1 MPSVFSVSVSAIR
14 CAASIAGM
22 SATLIAAPLSAT
34 ADTTHQSTVYTF
46 GPGVQEITVQDGRE
60 DRPLSGHI
68 WYPTPTPEHAP
79 KSDRSQVWEMTPA
92 DPGAEI
98 ADGTYPLLVVSHGM
112 FGNTFNQAW
121 LGSELARRGYVVAM
135 VNHPGTSS
143 FLRDPVQAQQLWER
157 PKDLT
162 RLITYL
168 TEHSTWQDYI
178 DQSRIS
184 AAGHSLGG
192 FTVLLAGGARF
203 DGDLYDAGCF
213 GDTRLPVVCD
223 IFRGWSVAETP
234 ADRTAMTQSL
244 KDPRIGKIISLDL
257 GGTPL
262 LSKKS
267 LAEIDIPVFVLG
279 SGRADLLD
287 QDLESRALAN
297 ALLKELVQ
305 HIELEDAGHFDFIG
319 VCKPGGRQIL
329 AQEEPGEEILCIQG
343 GPERK
348 VQHQRILEEIT
359 AFLAD

>member
-1 MPSVFSVSVSAIR
+1 MPSFFSVSAVLRVASVAAI
-14 CAASIAGM
+14 
-22 SATLIAAPLSAT
+22 SATLMTNPLSAT
-34 ADTTHQSTVYTF
+34 ADTSRKLAAFAF
-46 GPGVQEITVQDGRE
+46 GPGVQEVTVQDGRE

-79 KSDRSQVWEMTPA
+79 KSDRSQVWEMAPA

-112 FGNTFNQAW
+112 FGNAFNQAW

-168 TEHSTWQDYI
+168 TERSTWQDYI

-192 FTVLLAGGARF
+192 FTVLLASGARF

-223 IFRGWSVAETP
+223 IFQGWSVAETP
-234 ADRTAMTQSL
+234 ADRAAMTQSL
-244 KDPRIGKIISLDL
+244 SDPRIGKIISLDL

-267 LAEIDIPVFVLG
+267 LSEFDIPVLVVG

-297 ALLKELVQ
+297 ALPKELVQ
-305 HIELEDAGHFDFIG
+305 HLELKDAGHFDFIG

-329 AQEEPGEEILCIQG
+329 AQEEPGEEILCVQG
-343 GPERK
+343 GLERK

-359 AFLAD
+359 AFLAS